1 MKTLED
7 IMERKA
13 ERQAAARE
21 RKEERKENGDVN
33 SLSIE
38 REPTGLYYCRYTRG
52 PVPDELKGTFTHKQK
67 ILDICTRRNIP
78 VAL

>member
-21 RKEERKENGDVN
+21 RKEERKESNDVN
-33 SLSIE
+33 TLSIE
-38 REPTGLYYCRYTRG
+38 KEPTGLYFCRYTRG
-52 PVPDELKGTFTHKQK
+52 PVPEELKGMFTHKQK

>member
-1 MKTLED
+1 VKTLED

-21 RKEERKENGDVN
+21 RKEERKESNDVN
-33 SLSIE
+33 TLSIE
-38 REPTGLYYCRYTRG
+38 KEPTGLYFCRYTRG
-52 PVPDELKGTFTHKQK
+52 PVPEELKGMFTHKQK

>member
-1 MKTLED
+1 VKTLED

-21 RKEERKENGDVN
+21 RKEERKESNDVN
-33 SLSIE
+33 TLSIE
-38 REPTGLYYCRYTRG
+38 KEPTGLYFCRYTRG
-52 PVPDELKGTFTHKQK
+52 PVPDELKGMFTHKQK

>member
-21 RKEERKENGDVN
+21 RKEERKESNDVN
-33 SLSIE
+33 TLSIE
-38 REPTGLYYCRYTRG
+38 KEPTGLYFCRYTRG
-52 PVPDELKGTFTHKQK
+52 PVPDELKGMFTHKQK